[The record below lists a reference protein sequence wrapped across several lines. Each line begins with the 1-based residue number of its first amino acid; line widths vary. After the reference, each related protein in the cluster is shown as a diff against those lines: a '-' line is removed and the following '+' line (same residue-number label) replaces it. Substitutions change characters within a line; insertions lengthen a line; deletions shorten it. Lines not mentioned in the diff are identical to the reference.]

1 MKLTCYKSQ
10 KAIELKNGGLVKR
23 SEFDEIINGVM
34 DGLVVIAGDDETE
47 ISVKNYVAGSLLY
60 HSEKDLGEFLCG
72 MTKKLG
78 DIERKMREELTNELE
93 MVFNDHQI
101 AIDEGA

>member
-10 KAIELKNGGLVKR
+10 KTIELKNGGLVKR

-47 ISVKNYVAGSLLY
+47 ISVKSYVAMSLLY
-60 HSEKDLGEFLCG
+60 HSEKELVQFLCG
-72 MTKKLG
+72 VTKKLG

-93 MVFNDHQI
+93 MVFSDHEI
-101 AIDEGA
+101 TIDEEA